1 MNGEK
6 QETMKREIVLDERQ
20 KAYRAAGFV
29 AFLTSLGLFLSRV
42 FMQFVFDWLPDMDA
56 ATEDIVSDV
65 IFDFLAQIV
74 TLLVVP
80 FFVYKFYLKKST
92 KEVFY
97 MSNFRKTDPVI
108 YLLAFLLGICALILT
123 MYVSYVWQVILL
135 LFGFDGSSSTAM
147 PEKFHL
153 WHLILMLFLTA
164 VLPAI
169 CEEFANR
176 GIFLTAMRCSFSKW
190 QTVLIGGIAFGL
202 FHQYISQTFYTA
214 LMGMLLTYLVLTTR
228 SVIPACNVHFTN
240 NAVSVVFDFIGEYSS
255 LNTGSILSYVMTN
268 QPSLLMLLFAA
279 AAGFGYLLIRAIKK
293 RYAAYYVKNYTEF
306 LKTGNQK
313 YYENVL
319 PAWEMGDVR
328 YRPTLRDNAFL
339 IAAIVL
345 TAAYTVLT
353 FVGGLF

>member
-1 MNGEK
+1 MKGEN
-6 QETMKREIVLDERQ
+6 QNTMKREIVPDERQ
-20 KAYRAAGFV
+20 KAYRAAGIV

-42 FMQFVFDWLPDMDA
+42 FMQFVFDWLPAMDA

-65 IFDFLAQIV
+65 IFDFLAQII

-80 FFVYKFYLKKST
+80 FLVYKFYLKKSA

-97 MSNFRKTDPVI
+97 MANFRKTDPII
-108 YLLAFLLGICALILT
+108 YVLSFFLGICAFVLT
-123 MYVSYVWQVILL
+123 LYVSYVWQVILAML
-135 LFGFDGSSSTAM
+135 GFDGSSSTAM
-147 PEKFHL
+147 PEKFHF
-153 WHLILMLFLTA
+153 WHLLLMLFLTA
-164 VLPAI
+164 VLPSI
-169 CEEFANR
+169 CEEFTNR

-190 QTVLIGGIAFGL
+190 QTVFIGGLAFGL

-228 SVIPACNVHFTN
+228 SVFPACIVHFTN
-240 NAVSVVFDFIGEYSS
+240 NAIAVAFDFIGEYSS
-255 LNTGSILSYVMTN
+255 FNYSSLLSYVMLN
-268 QPSLLMLLFAA
+268 VPSLFIVGFIA
-279 AAGFGYLLIRAIKK
+279 AAGLGYLLICAIKK
-293 RYAAYYVKNYTEF
+293 RYAAYYVNNYTEF

-313 YYENVL
+313 YYDNVL

-339 IAAIVL
+339 IAAVVL

-353 FVGGLF
+353 FVTGLF

>member
-42 FMQFVFDWLPDMDA
+42 FMQFVFDWLPTMDA

-80 FFVYKFYLKKST
+80 FLVYKFYFKKSA

-228 SVIPACNVHFTN
+228 SVIPACIVHFTN

-293 RYAAYYVKNYTEF
+293 ALCGVLRKKLHRVFKN
-306 LKTGNQK
+306 
-313 YYENVL
+313 
-319 PAWEMGDVR
+319 R
-328 YRPTLRDNAFL
+328 
-339 IAAIVL
+339 
-345 TAAYTVLT
+345 
-353 FVGGLF
+353 